1 MGLSGDAQ
9 GHTQVGSAAFF
20 ECLAAQV
27 CPRYGRPFLQPAIQE
42 SVDIQLRPV
51 QDEQPL
57 PRILV
62 TLVRTLEALRPRRP
76 PYL

>member
-9 GHTQVGSAAFF
+9 GDTQVGTSALFGAV
-20 ECLAAQV
+20 AVQI
-27 CPRYGRPFLQPAIQE
+27 CPRYGRTFLQPAIQE
-42 SVDIQLRPV
+42 PVDIQLRFV